1 MLSWGLLLDRLDVG
15 GSFILAAAPGP
26 DDAVTSI
33 HTWAVIVAG
42 IFVLIALTL
51 STFLIF
57 EHLTSYNKPEE
68 QKWLVG
74 IIFMVPVYSVE
85 SLVSLWNNELS
96 LVCDILRNCYEAF
109 ALYSFGCYLI
119 ACLGGE
125 DRVVDM
131 LERQAIAGP
140 RTPLLVRSRSSGKAA
155 VKHPI
160 PLNCCLTPW
169 SLGQDFYHIV
179 KFGIV
184 QYMILKTTLSFLSLF
199 LNVFDAYGEGEFKW
213 YYGYPYVT
221 VILNFSQTWA
231 LYCLVQFYAVTK
243 DELHHI
249 QPLSKFIC
257 FKAIVFATWWQGV
270 AIAVLFGSGAA
281 KGVAPEGVKLQ
292 SSLQDF
298 IICIEMAIAAVA
310 HIYCFPA
317 RPYQQINEF
326 GQRSVAVLSD
336 YASMDSPLD
345 PDEVKESERR
355 SILRFLPPEMENVAT
370 SLKESMQDV
379 VMVGGEQIVHD
390 VKFTVSQAV
399 EPMEKGINRLNETLH
414 DKFHQLP
421 GQLPWHGR
429 HRSGDG
435 KGSKRLHASKDDAW
449 IRQGLG
455 GAVRGIDDPLLS
467 GSVSDTGLLRKKFKD
482 SASYGSGAES
492 SGESSDQGGAGFKT
506 GGRRWTLRS

>member
-414 DKFHQLP
+414 DKFH
-421 GQLPWHGR
+421 H
-429 HRSGDG
+429 
-435 KGSKRLHASKDDAW
+435 KRLHASKDDAW

>member
-370 SLKESMQDV
+370 SLKESVQDV

-414 DKFHQLP
+414 DKFH
-421 GQLPWHGR
+421 H
-429 HRSGDG
+429 
-435 KGSKRLHASKDDAW
+435 KRLHASKDDAW